1 MTFCSSEL
9 LQFLLKNGLQHAASI
24 TLPQGKQ
31 PCYELGAS
39 RKKKNTSLFTNF
51 KLYIHINF
59 CCLEGIEIKFELL
72 EEKDVGL
79 LGKCCIRELKPSGE
93 QRTMLRY
100 TRQVPKSA
108 QTLESEH
115 YHTR

>member
-1 MTFCSSEL
+1 M
-9 LQFLLKNGLQHAASI
+9 
-24 TLPQGKQ
+24 LPLSHCHKEGNPVINWVPQ
-31 PCYELGAS
+31 
-39 RKKKNTSLFTNF
+39 KKKKKTSLFSNF

-100 TRQVPKSA
+100 T
-108 QTLESEH
+108 
-115 YHTR
+115 

>member
-1 MTFCSSEL
+1 M
-9 LQFLLKNGLQHAASI
+9 
-24 TLPQGKQ
+24 LPLSHCHKEGN
-31 PCYELGAS
+31 PVMNWVPPE
-39 RKKKNTSLFTNF
+39 KKKKTSLFTNF
-51 KLYIHINF
+51 KLYMYINF
-59 CCLEGIEIKFELL
+59 CCLEGIEINFELL
-72 EEKDVGL
+72 EEKDVPVGL

-108 QTLESEH
+108 QTLESDY